1 LKSVTYVDGAW
12 NEGSTPLV
20 SSLDHAVW
28 LGSTIFDGA
37 RAFDGFAPDLDRH
50 CARAVGSAQSLGMTV
65 PVTAA
70 QIEGLAWEG
79 IRKFPTEAV
88 LYVRPMFFST
98 AGFVVPESEGT
109 RFALV
114 VHELPFPEAPSLTA
128 CLSSFRR
135 PAPDSAPTDAKA
147 ACLYPNVARMLREA
161 RERGFDSSVV
171 LDQSGDVAELANSNL
186 MLVKDGIVSTP
197 AANGTFLAGITRGRV
212 IQLLQDDGYEV
223 HERRVSFDD
232 VLAADELFSTGNYA
246 KVWPVTRI
254 ESRKLEIG
262 PVAERARELYFAFS
276 RTATGP

>member
-1 LKSVTYVDGAW
+1 
-12 NEGSTPLV
+12 
-20 SSLDHAVW
+20 
-28 LGSTIFDGA
+28 
-37 RAFDGFAPDLDRH
+37 
-50 CARAVGSAQSLGMTV
+50 MTV
-65 PVTAA
+65 PVTAD

-79 IRKFPTEAV
+79 IRQFPTEAV

-98 AGFVVPESEGT
+98 GGFVVPESGGT

-114 VHELPFPEAPSLTA
+114 VHELPFPEAPILTA

-161 RERGFDSSVV
+161 RDRGFDSAVV

-186 MLVKDGIVSTP
+186 MLVKDGVVVTP
-197 AANGTFLAGITRGRV
+197 AANGTFLAGITRRRV
-212 IQLLQDDGYEV
+212 IELLRGDGHDV
-223 HERRVSFDD
+223 LERRVSYDE
-232 VLAADELFSTGNYA
+232 VVAADELFSTGNYA

-254 ESRKLEIG
+254 DSRELGVG
-262 PVAERARELYFAFS
+262 PVAKRARELYFAFA